1 MLNER
6 RLGKNL
12 KGLNKSNMVEIENY
26 IWKSLLREA
35 ELYKNEK
42 EFNRGK

>member
-1 MLNER
+1 MIKTVIEKMLNDR

-12 KGLNKSNMVEIENY
+12 KGLNKSNMVEIENC

-35 ELYKNEK
+35 ELYTN
-42 EFNRGK
+42 